1 MAKLIQWVAVIM
13 LAFASLF
20 AAGCGDGGG
29 CGSDWGCCDGG
40 D

>member
-1 MAKLIQWVAVIM
+1 MAKLIQWMAVIM

-20 AAGCGDGGG
+20 AVGCGGGG